1 MPARWRYLFGEVGI
15 GLRRNLLMTIATILT
30 VTVTV
35 TMVGAS
41 LLVQRQVAKAQDVLY
56 EDVEV
61 SIFLA
66 DAITPDQQQALEADL
81 RAQPVVADVVYESKE
96 EAFANAQE
104 LFADDPLILQDLSP
118 DVLPASFRVQLTD
131 PEEFGVISSLFSG
144 RPGIDEIRDQR
155 EILDDFFT
163 IMGKI
168 REFVLYVAVLIA
180 LAAISLVATTIRLT
194 AFARREQ
201 TAIMK
206 LVGATNWYIRLPF
219 VMEGVATASVGAVAA
234 FLLLLAG
241 MRFYVGDL
249 REAIGFLPF
258 IGTADVVAIFPLLL
272 IGSILVGAVVSV
284 LALRRF
290 LAV

>member
-1 MPARWRYLFGEVGI
+1 VPSRYRYLFGEVGI
-15 GLRRNLLMTIATILT
+15 GLRRNLLMTLATVLT

-35 TMVGAS
+35 TMVGAA

-56 EDVEV
+56 ADVEV
-61 SIFLA
+61 SIFL
-66 DAITPDQQQALEADL
+66 DDGISPEQQQQLEADL
-81 RAQPVVADVVYESKE
+81 RAQPVVAEVVYESKE
-96 EAFANAQE
+96 QAYANAQE
-104 LFADDPLILQDLSP
+104 LFADDPLILQDISP
-118 DVLPASFRVQLTD
+118 EVLPASFRVQLSD
-131 PEEFGVISSLFSG
+131 PEEFGVIASLFSG
-144 RPGIDEIRDQR
+144 RPGIEEILDQR
-155 EILDDFFT
+155 ETLDDFFT

-168 REFVLYVAVLIA
+168 REFVLYVAFLIA
-180 LAAISLVATTIRLT
+180 VAAIALVATTIRLT

-219 VMEGVATASVGAVAA
+219 VMEGVAAAAVGAVMA

-241 MRFYVGDL
+241 VRFYVTDL
-249 REAIGFLPF
+249 RQAIGFLPF
-258 IGTADVVAIFPLLL
+258 IDAADVVAVFPLLL
-272 IGSILVGAVVSV
+272 VGSVLVGAAVSI

>member
-41 LLVQRQVAKAQDVLY
+41 LLVQRQVGKAQDVLY
-56 EDVEV
+56 QDVEV
-61 SIFLA
+61 SIFLS
-66 DAITPDQQQALEADL
+66 DSITPEQQQALEADL
-81 RAQPVVADVVYESKE
+81 RAQPVVADVLYESKE
-96 EAFANAQE
+96 QAFANAQE

-118 DVLPASFRVQLTD
+118 EVLPASFRVQLTD
-131 PEEFGVISSLFSG
+131 PEEFGVISSLFGG

-155 EILDDFFT
+155 EILSDFFT

-180 LAAISLVATTIRLT
+180 AAAISLVATTIRLT

-219 VMEGVATASVGAVAA
+219 VMEGVAAATVGAFAA

-241 MRFYVGDL
+241 MRFYVADL

-258 IGTADVVAIFPLLL
+258 IGSGDVVAIFPLLL
-272 IGSILVGAVVSV
+272 VGSILVGAAVSV
-284 LALRRF
+284 LSLRRF

>member
-1 MPARWRYLFGEVGI
+1 MPSRWRYLFGEVGI

-41 LLVQRQVAKAQDVLY
+41 LLVQRQVNKAEAVLFQDI
-56 EDVEV
+56 EI
-61 SIFLA
+61 SIFLS
-66 DAITPDQQQALEADL
+66 DSISPEQQQTLEADL
-81 RAQPVVADVVYESKE
+81 RAQPVVSEVIYESKE
-96 EAFANAQE
+96 QAFANARE
-104 LFADDPLILQDLSP
+104 LFAGDPLILQDLSP
-118 DVLPASFRVQLTD
+118 EVLPASFRVRLSD

-144 RPGIDEIRDQR
+144 RPGIDVIRDQR
-155 EILDDFFT
+155 DILNDFFT

-168 REFVLYVAVLIA
+168 REFVLYVAFLIA
-180 LAAISLVATTIRLT
+180 AAAVSLVATTIRLT

-219 VMEGVATASVGAVAA
+219 VMEGVAASILGAFSA

-241 MRFYVGDL
+241 MRFYVSDL
-249 REAIGFLPF
+249 RSAIGFLPF
-258 IGTADVVAIFPLLL
+258 IDTADVIAIFPLLL
-272 IGSILVGAVVSV
+272 IGSVLVGAAVSI
-284 LALRRF
+284 LSLRRF

>member
-1 MPARWRYLFGEVGI
+1 MPSRWRYLFGEVGI

-41 LLVQRQVAKAQDVLY
+41 LLVQRQVNKAEAVLY
-56 EDVEV
+56 QDIEI

-66 DAITPDQQQALEADL
+66 DTISPDQQQGLESDL
-81 RAQPVVADVVYESKE
+81 RAQPVVAEVLYESKE
-96 EAFANAQE
+96 QAFANAQV

-118 DVLPASFRVQLTD
+118 EVLPASFRVQLTD

-155 EILDDFFT
+155 EILSDFFT

-168 REFVLYVAVLIA
+168 REFVLYVAFLIA
-180 LAAISLVATTIRLT
+180 AAAVALVATTIRLT

-219 VMEGVATASVGAVAA
+219 VMEGVAASTIGAISALG
-234 FLLLLAG
+234 LLLLG

-249 REAIGFLPF
+249 RVAIGFLPF
-258 IGTADVVAIFPLLL
+258 IDSTDVLAIFPLLL
-272 IGSILVGAVVSV
+272 IGSVIVGAAVSV
-284 LALRRF
+284 LSLRRF

>member
-1 MPARWRYLFGEVGI
+1 MPSRWRYLFGEVGI
-15 GLRRNLLMTIATILT
+15 GLRRNLLMTIATVLT

-41 LLVQRQVAKAQDVLY
+41 LLVQRQVNKAEAVLFQDI
-56 EDVEV
+56 EI

-66 DAITPDQQQALEADL
+66 DTISPEQQQSLEADL
-81 RAQPVVADVVYESKE
+81 RAQPVVAEVIYESKDQ
-96 EAFANAQE
+96 AFANAQE

-118 DVLPASFRVQLTD
+118 EVLPASFRVQLTD

-155 EILDDFFT
+155 DILSDFFT

-168 REFVLYVAVLIA
+168 REFVLYVAFLIA
-180 LAAISLVATTIRLT
+180 AAAVALVATTIRLT

-219 VMEGVATASVGAVAA
+219 VIEGVTASTIGAISA

-241 MRFYVGDL
+241 MRFYVTDL
-249 REAIGFLPF
+249 RAAIGFLPF
-258 IGTADVVAIFPLLL
+258 IDSTDVLAIFPLLL
-272 IGSILVGAVVSV
+272 IGSILVGAAVSI
-284 LALRRF
+284 LSLRRF

>member
-1 MPARWRYLFGEVGI
+1 MSSRWRYLFGEVGI

-41 LLVQRQVAKAQDVLY
+41 LLVQRQVNKAEAVLY
-56 EDVEV
+56 QDIEI

-66 DAITPDQQQALEADL
+66 DTISPEQQQALESDL
-81 RAQPVVADVVYESKE
+81 RAQPVVADVIYESKDQ
-96 EAFANAQE
+96 AFDNAQA

-118 DVLPASFRVQLTD
+118 EVLPASFRVQLTD
-131 PEEFGVISSLFSG
+131 PEEFEVVSSLFSG
-144 RPGIDEIRDQR
+144 RPGIDDIRDQR
-155 EILDDFFT
+155 EILGDFFT

-168 REFVLYVAVLIA
+168 REFVLYVAFLIA
-180 LAAISLVATTIRLT
+180 AAAIALVATTIRLT

-219 VMEGVATASVGAVAA
+219 VMEGVTASAIGALSA
-234 FLLLLAG
+234 FGLLLAG

-249 REAIGFLPF
+249 RQAIGFLPF
-258 IGTADVVAIFPLLL
+258 IDATDVVAIFPLLL
-272 IGSILVGAVVSV
+272 IGSILVGAAVSV
-284 LALRRF
+284 LSLRRF

>member
-1 MPARWRYLFGEVGI
+1 MPSRWRYLFGEVGI
-15 GLRRNLLMTIATILT
+15 GLRRNLLLTVATILT

-41 LLVQRQVAKAQDVLY
+41 LLVQRQVNKAEAVLFQDI
-56 EDVEV
+56 EI
-61 SIFLA
+61 SIFLS
-66 DAITPDQQQALEADL
+66 DTISPEQQQALETDL
-81 RAQPVVADVVYESKE
+81 RAQPVVSEVIYESKE
-96 EAFANAQE
+96 QAFANALE
-104 LFADDPLILQDLSP
+104 LFADDPLILQDLTP
-118 DVLPASFRVQLTD
+118 EVLPASFRVQLSD

-155 EILDDFFT
+155 DILNDFFT

-168 REFVLYVAVLIA
+168 REFVLYVAFLIA
-180 LAAISLVATTIRLT
+180 AAAVSLVATTIRLT

-219 VMEGVATASVGAVAA
+219 VMEGVTASIIGAFAA

-241 MRFYVGDL
+241 MRFYVADL
-249 REAIGFLPF
+249 RSAIGFLPF
-258 IGTADVVAIFPLLL
+258 IDTADVIAIFPLLL
-272 IGSILVGAVVSV
+272 IGSVLVGAAVSI
-284 LALRRF
+284 LSLRRF

>member
-41 LLVQRQVAKAQDVLY
+41 LLVQRQVGKAQDVLY
-56 EDVEV
+56 QDVEV
-61 SIFLA
+61 SIFLS
-66 DAITPDQQQALEADL
+66 DSISPDQQSALEADL

-96 EAFANAQE
+96 QAFANAQE
-104 LFADDPLILQDLSP
+104 LFADDPLILQDLTP
-118 DVLPASFRVQLTD
+118 EVLPASFRVQLTD
-131 PEEFGVISSLFSG
+131 PEEFGVIASLFGG

-155 EILDDFFT
+155 EILSDFFT

-168 REFVLYVAVLIA
+168 REFVLYVAMLIA
-180 LAAISLVATTIRLT
+180 AAAIALVATTIRLT

-219 VMEGVATASVGAVAA
+219 VMEGIATATVGAIAA

-241 MRFYVGDL
+241 MRFYVADL
-249 REAIGFLPF
+249 RQAIGFLPF
-258 IGTADVVAIFPLLL
+258 IGTSDVVAIFPLLL
-272 IGSILVGAVVSV
+272 IGSVLVGATVSV